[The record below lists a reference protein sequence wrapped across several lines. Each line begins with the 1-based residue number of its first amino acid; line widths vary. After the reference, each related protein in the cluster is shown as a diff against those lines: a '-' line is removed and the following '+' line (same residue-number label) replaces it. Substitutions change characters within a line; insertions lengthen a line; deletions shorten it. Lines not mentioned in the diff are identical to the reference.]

1 MADEEQNISAL
12 SKPQL
17 DSNQNEPETVETQPL
32 EANAEEVEQVVMEEA
47 NALPANDEL
56 TNEADQQYQGG
67 DDEEEIIQ
75 EEVATE
81 TPLVESFEQPETEVI
96 EEPTEPKANYEKL
109 YQRFLNAIAIK
120 EFKETSL
127 SEAHKETIRDFLTTS
142 EARKLVF
149 YVDNVQ
155 KERTLCLSTS
165 LPPLA
170 FDEMAYFIKESSAPN
185 DILTESN
192 FERKVQYG
200 KLTKNT
206 MESLLNVMSHVYVP
220 VFLGNKKWPDSVRK
234 EFNNQLHKFMV
245 SCSNYRHF

>member
-1 MADEEQNISAL
+1 MAEEEQNISAV

-17 DSNQNEPETVETQPL
+17 DSTENEREVAETQPV
-32 EANAEEVEQVVMEEA
+32 ENNTEEVEQVVSDEA
-47 NALPANDEL
+47 NALPASEENRDEMDQENQDE
-56 TNEADQQYQGG
+56 NEDADPVQEEG
-67 DDEEEIIQ
+67 DRETPPVESVEQHEVEEIQ
-75 EEVATE
+75 E
-81 TPLVESFEQPETEVI
+81 PLQPKV
-96 EEPTEPKANYEKL
+96 NYEKL
-109 YQRFLNAIAIK
+109 YERFLNAIAIK
-120 EFKETSL
+120 DFKETSL
-127 SEAHKETIRDFLTTS
+127 TDAHRDTIRDFLVS
-142 EARKLVF
+142 NEARKLVF
-149 YVDNVQ
+149 YVDNVHN
-155 KERTLCLSTS
+155 ERTLCLSTS

-185 DILTESN
+185 DVLTETN

-245 SCSNYRHF
+245 I